1 MADTYVVKKGDT
13 LSEIAAKFKGDY
25 GYTSTYTYMNALVKI
40 NGLTDPNYLVVGQVI
55 KLSGPNMPTPT
66 NNTSRPIIQMFG
78 LQANTDRTMYIS
90 WVWNKSN
97 TKEYKVMW
105 HYATGDGL
113 WFVGNDGTETYKQS
127 LYSAPSNATRVKV
140 KVKPISNTHKVNDK
154 DVRYWVADWST
165 EKIYD
170 FKDNPPVKP
179 STPSVTIEKYKLT
192 AELNNLGSDM
202 HASEI
207 EFQIVKNDKSV
218 FNSGKAKITKSSV
231 SYSCKVN
238 AGAEYKV
245 RCRSVSGKR
254 VSDWSDYTDNIGT
267 IPSAPSKITTCK
279 ATSATSVYLEWSSVK
294 TATSYDIEYTTKKS
308 YFGGSDQ
315 TTTVSSIATPKYEKT
330 GLTSGTEYF
339 FRVRAVNSQGA
350 SAWSGIKSVAIGK
363 APSAPTTWSST
374 TTAIV
379 GDPLTLYWVHNSQDE
394 SSQVSA
400 ILEIYINGVKRSYTI
415 KNTTDEELKDKT
427 SSYSVSTSGY
437 TEGVKMEWRVKTAG
451 VTLEYGEWS
460 ILRTVDIYAP
470 PTLELNVTDYDNK
483 PMSTLAS
490 FPFYVS
496 ASAGPDTQSP
506 IGYHLSIVANSGYE
520 TTDDIGNITTVTAG
534 DEVYSKYFD
543 VASDLLVELSASDL
557 ILENNIEYTITCSVT
572 MNSGLVTEATSQ
584 FLVAWTENEYE
595 PNAEIYINEADLTAS
610 IQPYCKD
617 EDGNFIDNVVLSVYR
632 REFDGKFTELATDL
646 DNSKATFITDPHPAL
661 DYARYRI
668 IAKTTDT
675 GAISYYDMPGYPVN
689 EKSVIIQWGED
700 WSTFEST
707 EDKLEQP
714 TWAGSMLKLP
724 YNVDVSD
731 NYKPDVELV
740 EYIGREHPVSYYG
753 TQRGVTATWN
763 VVIAK
768 SDVETLYALRRLSTW
783 MGDTYVREPS
793 GSGYWANIVVSFSQK
808 HNDLTIPVTLSVTR
822 VEGGM

>member
-13 LSEIAAKFKGDY
+13 LSEIAARFKGDY
-25 GYTSTYTYMNALVKI
+25 GYTSTNTYMNVLVKI

-55 KLSGPNMPTPT
+55 KLSGPNMPAPT

-78 LQANTDRTMYIS
+78 LQANTDRTIYIS

-154 DVRYWVADWST
+154 DVLYWVADWST

-192 AELNNLGSDM
+192 AELNNLGSGM

-245 RCRSVSGKR
+245 RCRSVSENR

-350 SAWSGIKSVAIGK
+350 SAWSEIKSVAIGK

-374 TTAIV
+374 TTAVV

-415 KNTTDEELKDKT
+415 TNTTDEELKDKT

-496 ASAGPDTQSP
+496 ASAGPNTQSP

-520 TTDDIGNITTVTAG
+520 ITDDIGNVTTVTAG

-543 VASDLLVELSASDL
+543 VASDLLVELSASNL
-557 ILENNIEYTITCSVT
+557 SLENNIEYTITCSVT
-572 MNSGLVTEATSQ
+572 MNSGLVTEATSK

-632 REFDGKFTELATDL
+632 REFDGKFTELAIDL
-646 DNSKATFITDPHPAL
+646 DNSKSIFITDPHPAL

-675 GAISYYDMPGYPVN
+675 GTISYYDMPGYPVN
-689 EKSVIIQWGED
+689 EKSVIIQWDED

-724 YNVDVSD
+724 YNIDVSD

-763 VVIAK
+763 VAIAK
-768 SDVETLYALRRLSTW
+768 SDVETLYALRRLSIW

>member
-279 ATSATSVYLEWSSVK
+279 ATSATSVYLEWGSVK

-543 VASDLLVELSASDL
+543 VASDLLVELSASNL
-557 ILENNIEYTITCSVT
+557 SLENNIEYTITCSVT

>member
-267 IPSAPSKITTCK
+267 IPSVPSKITTCK

-315 TTTVSSIATPKYEKT
+315 TTTVSSITTPKYEKT

-374 TTAIV
+374 TTAVV

-437 TEGVKMEWRVKTAG
+437 TEGVKIEWRVKTAG

-490 FPFYVS
+490 FPFYVF

-520 TTDDIGNITTVTAG
+520 TTDDIGNVTTVTAG

-543 VASDLLVELSASDL
+543 VASDLLVELSASNL
-557 ILENNIEYTITCSVT
+557 SLENNIEYTITCSVT

-632 REFDGKFTELATDL
+632 REFDGKFTELAIDL

-675 GAISYYDMPGYPVN
+675 GTISYYDMPGYPVN
-689 EKSVIIQWGED
+689 EKSVIIQWDED

>member
-279 ATSATSVYLEWSSVK
+279 ATSATSVYLEWGSVK

-543 VASDLLVELSASDL
+543 VASDLLVELSASNL

>member
-245 RCRSVSGKR
+245 HCRSVSGKR

-267 IPSAPSKITTCK
+267 IPSTPSKITTCK

-315 TTTVSSIATPKYEKT
+315 TTTVSSITTPKYEKT

-374 TTAIV
+374 TTAVV

-490 FPFYVS
+490 FPFYVL
-496 ASAGPDTQSP
+496 ASAGPDTKSP

-520 TTDDIGNITTVTAG
+520 TTDDIGNVTTVTAG

-543 VASDLLVELSASDL
+543 VASDLLVELSASNL
-557 ILENNIEYTITCSVT
+557 SLENNIEYTITCSVT

-632 REFDGKFTELATDL
+632 REFDGKFTELAIDL

-675 GAISYYDMPGYPVN
+675 GTISYYDMPGYPVN
-689 EKSVIIQWGED
+689 EKSVIIQWDED

>member
-218 FNSGKAKITKSSV
+218 FNSGRAKITKSSV

-279 ATSATSVYLEWSSVK
+279 ATSATSVYLEWGSVK

-374 TTAIV
+374 TTAVV

-470 PTLELNVTDYDNK
+470 PTLELNVTDYENR
-483 PMSTLAS
+483 PMSTLVS

-543 VASDLLVELSASDL
+543 VASDLLVELSASNL
-557 ILENNIEYTITCSVT
+557 SLENNIEYTITCSVT

>member
-279 ATSATSVYLEWSSVK
+279 ATSATSIYLEWSSVK

-315 TTTVSSIATPKYEKT
+315 TTTVSSIATPKYEMT

-520 TTDDIGNITTVTAG
+520 TTDDIGNITTVIAG

-543 VASDLLVELSASDL
+543 VASDLLVELSASNL

-724 YNVDVSD
+724 YNVDVLD

>member
-400 ILEIYINGVKRSYTI
+400 ILEMYINGVKRSYTI

-520 TTDDIGNITTVTAG
+520 ITDDIGNITTVTAG

-543 VASDLLVELSASDL
+543 VASDLLVELSASNL
-557 ILENNIEYTITCSVT
+557 SLENNIEYTITCSVT